1 ILPPSLYSALT
12 IAADSQYHKKEEKI
26 NTMSRRWCTLWPAAI
41 PVPEDWFK
49 ICGVY

>member
-1 ILPPSLYSALT
+1 
-12 IAADSQYHKKEEKI
+12 
-26 NTMSRRWCTLWPAAI
+26 RRWCTLWPVGI

>member
-1 ILPPSLYSALT
+1 
-12 IAADSQYHKKEEKI
+12 
-26 NTMSRRWCTLWPAAI
+26 WCTLWPAAI

>member
-1 ILPPSLYSALT
+1 
-12 IAADSQYHKKEEKI
+12 
-26 NTMSRRWCTLWPAAI
+26 SRRWCTLWPAAI

>member
-1 ILPPSLYSALT
+1 
-12 IAADSQYHKKEEKI
+12 
-26 NTMSRRWCTLWPAAI
+26 WPAAI

>member
-1 ILPPSLYSALT
+1 
-12 IAADSQYHKKEEKI
+12 
-26 NTMSRRWCTLWPAAI
+26 LWPAAI

>member
-1 ILPPSLYSALT
+1 
-12 IAADSQYHKKEEKI
+12 
-26 NTMSRRWCTLWPAAI
+26 M

>member
-1 ILPPSLYSALT
+1 
-12 IAADSQYHKKEEKI
+12 
-26 NTMSRRWCTLWPAAI
+26 RWCILWPAAI

>member
-1 ILPPSLYSALT
+1 
-12 IAADSQYHKKEEKI
+12 
-26 NTMSRRWCTLWPAAI
+26 TLWPAAI

>member
-1 ILPPSLYSALT
+1 
-12 IAADSQYHKKEEKI
+12 
-26 NTMSRRWCTLWPAAI
+26 CTLWPAAI

>member
-1 ILPPSLYSALT
+1 
-12 IAADSQYHKKEEKI
+12 
-26 NTMSRRWCTLWPAAI
+26 RRWCTLWPAAI

>member
-1 ILPPSLYSALT
+1 
-12 IAADSQYHKKEEKI
+12 
-26 NTMSRRWCTLWPAAI
+26 RWCTLWPAAI